1 MQVKTL
7 ALSSQELL
15 NHGKQTATDSLKSV
29 SARAIQKTAEATV
42 SFMDNKIAHKS
53 YYSLKNFTKE

>member
-29 SARAIQKTAEATV
+29 SARAI
-42 SFMDNKIAHKS
+42 
-53 YYSLKNFTKE
+53 